1 MDDAVDAIGEFMEDY
16 SANLVELQEKLDSLE
31 RREINNKTSL
41 QLTTV
46 DADNEWKRKIEV
58 ARTQYKKVKAKVEEE
73 RIDLLKRMRDGQA
86 WETIKANFKMA
97 CKETVDRRTEEEE
110 EREAFLNLL
119 ARKYWQRLRNRR
131 QQSLRMRRR
140 LRTPTSW
147 EIRKSSILIL
157 ILIPTLSSTLRL
169 TRKRKTWLIPS
180 LFPTPSGPGSLVTS
194 GARALRFHCTKKT
207 SQYCLT
213 INYHHGIR

>member
-1 MDDAVDAIGEFMEDY
+1 MEPAPISPTRLGTVDDAVDAIGEFMEEY

-110 EREAFLNLL
+110 EREADLL
-119 ARKYWQRLRNRR
+119 E
-131 QQSLRMRRR
+131 
-140 LRTPTSW
+140 PFGE
-147 EIRKSSILIL
+147 EILAEAKE
-157 ILIPTLSSTLRL
+157 
-169 TRKRKTWLIPS
+169 
-180 LFPTPSGPGSLVTS
+180 
-194 GARALRFHCTKKT
+194 
-207 SQYCLT
+207 
-213 INYHHGIR
+213 

>member
-97 CKETVDRRTEEEE
+97 CKKDSEQESGRGRRERSLLEPFGEEILAEAKEQEAAEPEDEEAIEDFDIMGDPEVINTNTDTDTNTELNVEIDQETGDMANSESVSHSVWSRLSGYFRR
-110 EREAFLNLL
+110 
-119 ARKYWQRLRNRR
+119 
-131 QQSLRMRRR
+131 
-140 LRTPTSW
+140 
-147 EIRKSSILIL
+147 
-157 ILIPTLSSTLRL
+157 
-169 TRKRKTWLIPS
+169 
-180 LFPTPSGPGSLVTS
+180 
-194 GARALRFHCTKKT
+194 
-207 SQYCLT
+207 
-213 INYHHGIR
+213 

>member
-1 MDDAVDAIGEFMEDY
+1 MEPAPISPTRLGTVDDAVDAIGEFMEDY

-97 CKETVDRRTEEEE
+97 CKETVDRRKEEEE
-110 EREAFLNLL
+110 EREADLLEPFGEEILAEAKEQEAAEPEDEEAIEDSDIMGDPEVINTNTDTDTNTELNVEIDQETEDM
-119 ARKYWQRLRNRR
+119 ANSESVSHSVWSRLSGYFRR
-131 QQSLRMRRR
+131 
-140 LRTPTSW
+140 
-147 EIRKSSILIL
+147 
-157 ILIPTLSSTLRL
+157 
-169 TRKRKTWLIPS
+169 
-180 LFPTPSGPGSLVTS
+180 
-194 GARALRFHCTKKT
+194 
-207 SQYCLT
+207 
-213 INYHHGIR
+213 